1 MPISNLGTKHVTAT
15 QISDANTHLAAIEA
29 IAVAITQNLTD
40 EERKKFG
47 SVNEQNKLLVNKVND
62 YHTNQQG
69 LQSPDVDW
77 AEFDKDFIDRDFA
90 GKAISRLEAL
100 IKMFSDFKIVHD
112 YDNYQNSLTDYSYAQ
127 YKASTNTP
135 GFAAKEA
142 ELKQFFPRTGSGGDT
157 PPANG

>member
-1 MPISNLGTKHVTAT
+1 MRMPISNLGTKHVTAT

-62 YHTNQQG
+62 YHTNQPS

-77 AEFDKDFIDRDFA
+77 AEFDKDFTDRDFA

-127 YKASTNTP
+127 YKA
-135 GFAAKEA
+135 
-142 ELKQFFPRTGSGGDT
+142 
-157 PPANG
+157 